1 MGWLLVL
8 AFLVVPVVEIYVI
21 VQVGQEIGA
30 LPTVALLLFESAL
43 GAWIVRREGSR
54 AWAALRGA
62 VSAGQLP
69 SRELADAAL
78 VLVGGTLLLT
88 PGFVTD
94 VFGFFFVLP
103 FTRPLAR
110 RLLAGFL
117 ARRATVTV
125 GRFGPAGG
133 RPAAGPAS
141 DHPRGTGGWCPDRW
155 CGTTRR
161 RPTPTSP
168 GHPRTTKVRAA
179 SPGGSDTTRT
189 SVRRSRL
196 VLRRSCAGSGHSWS
210 SSGYLHAAAP
220 AAPRAGPRAP

>member
-8 AFLVVPVVEIYVI
+8 MFLVVPIVEIYVI
-21 VQVGQEIGA
+21 VQVGQQIGA
-30 LPTVALLLFESAL
+30 LPTLALLLFESAL
-43 GAWIVRREGSR
+43 GAWIVRHEGAR

-62 VSAGQLP
+62 VSTGQLP

-110 RLLAGFL
+110 RLLVGFL

-125 GRFGPAGG
+125 GRFGPGGWPGGGPGVRPPAGDG
-133 RPAAGPAS
+133 RVVPGQVVRDDPGP
-141 DHPRGTGGWCPDRW
+141 DGPGTPPDDEGPGRVTGGQ
-155 CGTTRR
+155 
-161 RPTPTSP
+161 
-168 GHPRTTKVRAA
+168 
-179 SPGGSDTTRT
+179 
-189 SVRRSRL
+189 
-196 VLRRSCAGSGHSWS
+196 
-210 SSGYLHAAAP
+210 
-220 AAPRAGPRAP
+220 